1 MEETVDLPL
10 ENPPDAAR
18 LIFGLRDTGY
28 SFNTA
33 AADIIDNS
41 IAANASEVH
50 VRIELFADGRKTVM
64 FGDNGDGM
72 NEDKLHAAM
81 RYGAQARQNLAS
93 LGKFGLGLKTASSS
107 VCLRF
112 TVISRSNPDAPLAK
126 LAWDLDHVEKT
137 DRWEMVRDEITDD
150 DLEAFEELCGDS
162 GTLVVWQKCDRILPK
177 EYRVAGGIHEQ
188 NAIKKLAEDLSAHAA
203 LIYYRFLDPNDDRE
217 RNVRIT
223 VNGEGVEAWNPFFEA
238 KSEQVFDTEQQ
249 TIEMEKEDGSIGSAH
264 IRAWILPHS
273 GDLTKEENQEARIS
287 NDRQGFYILREGRVI
302 QEGGWLGMYG
312 REPHLSLL
320 RVEFDF
326 RHDLDDAFKVDV
338 KKSRIHFD
346 PGLEDYLKKALAPVR
361 REAGNRYRRTSEKQA
376 AKNKVN
382 HKGSNNNIA
391 RTPSTK
397 KPGVTS
403 ADPNTSTGVVSNNHG
418 VGITIKAPVQNGV
431 DPDSIHVAAVDDIK
445 SGHLYEPTLR
455 STGDSG
461 HVPAVRISRDHDFY
475 QKIYQRANG
484 SGFAVQGMDLL
495 LWAFAVAEQNNTNEE
510 LDSVFEDL
518 REEVSG
524 NLRKLL
530 RDLEVPDADE
540 LGEASDE
547 EGDD

>member
-72 NEDKLHAAM
+72 DEDKLHAAM

-126 LAWDLDHVEKT
+126 LAWDLDHVEKI
-137 DRWEMVRDEITDD
+137 DRWEMVRDEISDD

-188 NAIKKLAEDLSAHAA
+188 NAIRKLAEDLSAHAA

-217 RNVRIT
+217 RNVTIT

-249 TIEMEKEDGSIGSAH
+249 TIEMEKEDGSIGNAH

-431 DPDSIHVAAVDDIK
+431 NPDSIHVEAVDDIK

-455 STGDSG
+455 SAGDSG

-530 RDLEVPDADE
+530 RGLEVPDADE
-540 LGEASDE
+540 LGDASDE

>member
-1 MEETVDLPL
+1 MDKTVDLPL

-41 IAANASEVH
+41 IAANATEVH

-72 NEDKLHAAM
+72 DEGKLHAAM

-112 TVISRSNPDAPLAK
+112 TVISRSDPDAPLSK
-126 LAWDLDHVEKT
+126 LSWDLDHVEKT
-137 DRWEMVRDEITDD
+137 DRWEMVRDKISTDD
-150 DLEAFEELCGDS
+150 EEAFEELCGDH
-162 GTLVVWQKCDRILPK
+162 GTLVIWQKCDRILPK
-177 EYRVAGGIHEQ
+177 EYRIAGGIHEQ
-188 NAIKKLAEDLSAHAA
+188 NAIKKLAEDLSEHAS
-203 LIYYRFLDPNDDRE
+203 LIYYRFLDHGDSRE
-217 RNVRIT
+217 RNVVIT
-223 VNGEGVEAWNPFFEA
+223 VNGTRVEAWNPFFEA
-238 KSEQVFDTEQQ
+238 KSEQVFDAKQQ
-249 TIEMEKEDGSIGSAH
+249 TIEMEKEDGSTGKAL

-273 GDLTKEENQEARIS
+273 GDLTKEENQQARIS

-302 QEGGWLGMYG
+302 QEGGWLGLYG

-346 PGLEDYLKKALAPVR
+346 PGLEDYLKKVLAPVR
-361 REAGNRYRRTSEKQA
+361 REAANRYRRTNEKQA
-376 AKNKVN
+376 AKNKIN
-382 HKGSNNNIA
+382 HKGANNNIA

-403 ADPNTSTGVVSNNHG
+403 VDPNTNTGMVSNNHG
-418 VGITIKAPVQNGV
+418 VGIIIKAPVQNGV
-431 DPDSIHVAAVDDIK
+431 DPESIHVEAVDDIK

-475 QKIYQRANG
+475 QKIYQRASG

-540 LGEASDE
+540 MDVVAE
-547 EGDD
+547 EGNDD

>member
-1 MEETVDLPL
+1 MDKAVNLPL

-18 LIFGLRDTGY
+18 LIYGLRDTGY

-41 IAANASEVH
+41 IAANASEVN
-50 VRIELFADGRKTVM
+50 VQIELFADGRKTVM

-72 NEDKLHAAM
+72 DENHLHAAM

-112 TVISRSNPDAPLAK
+112 TVISRSDPDSPLAK
-126 LAWDLDHVEKT
+126 LAWDLEHVEKI
-137 DRWEMVRDEITDD
+137 DRWEMVRDDISADD
-150 DLEAFEELCGDS
+150 EEAFEELCGDR
-162 GTLVVWQKCDRILPK
+162 GTLVIWQKCDRILPK
-177 EYRVAGGIHEQ
+177 EYRVAGGTHEQ

-203 LIYYRFLDPNDDRE
+203 LIYYRFLDRDDSRE
-217 RNVRIT
+217 RNVTIT
-223 VNGEGVEAWNPFFEA
+223 VNGERLEAWNPFFEDR
-238 KSEQVFDTEQQ
+238 SEQVFDAEQQ
-249 TIEMEKEDGSIGSAH
+249 TIEMEKEDGSTGKAQ

-273 GDLTKEENQEARIS
+273 GDLSKEENQEARIS

-302 QEGGWLGMYG
+302 QQGGWLGMYG

-320 RVEFDF
+320 RIEFDF

-346 PGLEDYLKKALAPVR
+346 PGLEDYLKKVLAPVR
-361 REAGNRYRRTSEKQA
+361 REAGNRYRRTNEKQA

-382 HKGSNNNIA
+382 HKVSNNNIA

-431 DPDSIHVAAVDDIK
+431 DPDSIHVEAVDDIK

-461 HVPAVRISRDHDFY
+461 YVPAVRISRDHDFY
-475 QKIYQRANG
+475 QKIYQRARG
-484 SGFAVQGMDLL
+484 SGFTVQGMDLL

-518 REEVSG
+518 REEISG

-530 RDLEVPDADE
+530 RDLDVPDADE
-540 LGEASDE
+540 LGDALDE
-547 EGDD
+547 GNDD

>member
-1 MEETVDLPL
+1 MDKKTDIPL

-41 IAANASEVH
+41 IAAHASEVH
-50 VRIELFADGRKTVM
+50 VRIELFEDGRKTVM
-64 FGDNGDGM
+64 FGDNGEGM
-72 NEDKLHAAM
+72 DEGKLYDAM
-81 RYGAQARQNLAS
+81 RYGAQARRNLAS

-112 TVISRSNPDAPLAK
+112 TVISRSSSDAQLAK
-126 LAWDLDHVEKT
+126 FAWDLDHVEKT
-137 DRWEMVRDEITDD
+137 DRWEMVRDEISADEI
-150 DLEAFEELCGDS
+150 EAFEELCGDS
-162 GTLVVWQKCDRILPK
+162 GTLVIWQKCDRILPK

-203 LIYYRFLDPNDDRE
+203 LIYYRFLDHDDDRE
-217 RNVRIT
+217 RNITIT
-223 VNGEGVEAWNPFFEA
+223 VNDEPVEAWNPFFEE
-238 KSEQVFDTEQQ
+238 KSEQVLDANQQ
-249 TIEMEKEDGSIGSAH
+249 KIEMEKEDGSTGHALM
-264 IRAWILPHS
+264 RVWMLPHK
-273 GDLTKEENQEARIS
+273 DELTDDERQIAKIS
-287 NDRQGFYILREGRVI
+287 NDRQGFYILREGRLI
-302 QEGGWLGMYG
+302 QEGGWLGMYS
-312 REPHLSLL
+312 REPHLALM
-320 RVEFDF
+320 RIEFDF

-346 PGLEDYLKKALAPVR
+346 PGLEDFLKKVLVPLR
-361 REAGNRYRRTSEKQA
+361 REARNRYDRVSKTQA
-376 AKNKVN
+376 GKHGIS

-397 KPGVTS
+397 KPGVSS
-403 ADPNTSTGVVSNNHG
+403 ADPNTGTGVVSNNHG
-418 VGITIKAPVQNGV
+418 NSITIKAPVQNGV
-431 DPDSIHVAAVDDIK
+431 DPDSIHVEAVEDIK

-461 HVPAVRISRDHDFY
+461 HVAAVRISRDHDFY
-475 QKIYQRANG
+475 QKIYQRARG

-530 RDLEVPDADE
+530 RDLDVPDVEE
-540 LGEASDE
+540 LSKDLN
-547 EGDD
+547 EGNDD

>member
-1 MEETVDLPL
+1 MDKAVNLSL

-41 IAANASEVH
+41 IAANATEVNI
-50 VRIELFADGRKTVM
+50 RIDLLADGRKTVM

-72 NEDKLHAAM
+72 DESRLHAAM
-81 RYGAQARQNLAS
+81 RYGAQARENLAS

-112 TVISRSNPDAPLAK
+112 TVISRIDSDAPLAK
-126 LAWDLDHVEKT
+126 LAWDLEHVERI
-137 DRWEMVRDEITDD
+137 DRWEMVRDPISVDD
-150 DLEAFEELCGDS
+150 EEAFEELCGDH
-162 GTLVVWQKCDRILPK
+162 GTLVIWQKCDRILHK
-177 EYRVAGGIHEQ
+177 EYQVPGGVHER
-188 NAIKKLAEDLSAHAA
+188 NAIQKLAEDLNAHAA
-203 LIYYRFLDPNDDRE
+203 LIYYRFLDHDDERE
-217 RNVRIT
+217 SNVSIM
-223 VNGEGVEAWNPFFEA
+223 VNGECVEAWNPFFEK
-238 KSEQVFDTEQQ
+238 KSEQVFGAEQQ
-249 TIEMEKEDGSIGSAH
+249 TIEMEKEDGSTGKAQ
-264 IRAWILPHS
+264 IRAWLLPHS
-273 GDLTKEENQEARIS
+273 GDLTKEENHEARIS

-320 RVEFDF
+320 RIEFDF

-346 PGLEDYLKKALAPVR
+346 PGLENYLKNVLAPVR
-361 REAGNRYRRTSEKQA
+361 REAANRYRRTNQKRV
-376 AKNKVN
+376 AKNIVN
-382 HKGSNNNIA
+382 HKGSNISIS

-397 KPGVTS
+397 KPGITS
-403 ADPNTSTGVVSNNHG
+403 ADPDTDTGVVTNNHG
-418 VGITIKAPVQNGV
+418 TGITIKSPVQNGV
-431 DPDSIHVAAVDDIK
+431 DPGSIHVEAVDDIK

-455 STGDSG
+455 STGDSRY
-461 HVPAVRISRDHDFY
+461 VPAVRISRDHDFY
-475 QKIYQRANG
+475 KKIYLRASG
-484 SGFAVQGMDLL
+484 SGFSVQGMDLL

-510 LDSVFEDL
+510 LDPVFEEL

-524 NLRKLL
+524 NLRRLL
-530 RDLEVPDADE
+530 RNLELPDDGE
-540 LGEASDE
+540 LGDVLDE
-547 EGDD
+547 GNDD

>member
-1 MEETVDLPL
+1 MDQTVTRSL

-50 VRIELFADGRKTVM
+50 VRIELFADGRKVVM

-72 NEDKLHAAM
+72 NEDKLHGAM

-112 TVISRSNPDAPLAK
+112 TVISRSDPDAPLAK
-126 LAWDLDHVEKT
+126 LAWDLEHVEKI
-137 DRWEMVRDEITDD
+137 DRWEMVRDPISADEE
-150 DLEAFEELCGDS
+150 EAFEELCGES
-162 GTLVVWQKCDRILPK
+162 GTLVIWQKCDRILPK
-177 EYRVAGGIHEQ
+177 EYRIAGGIHEQ

-203 LIYYRFLDPNDDRE
+203 LIYYRFLDRDDDRE
-217 RNVRIT
+217 RNVTIT
-223 VNGEGVEAWNPFFEA
+223 VNGEPVGAWNPFFQE
-238 KSEQVFDTEQQ
+238 KSEQVFDASQQ
-249 TIEMEKEDGSIGSAH
+249 LIAMEKEDGSTGHAQM
-264 IRAWILPHS
+264 RVWMLPHK
-273 GDLTKEENQEARIS
+273 DELTEDERQRAKIS

-302 QEGGWLGMYG
+302 QEGGWLGMYS
-312 REPHLSLL
+312 REPHLALL
-320 RVEFDF
+320 RIEFDF

-346 PGLEDYLKKALAPVR
+346 PGLEDYLRKALVPLR
-361 REAGNRYRRTSEKQA
+361 REARNRYDRVSKTQA
-376 AKNKVN
+376 AKHGVS
-382 HKGSNNNIA
+382 HKGSNYNIA

-403 ADPNTSTGVVSNNHG
+403 ANPHTSTGVVSNNHG
-418 VGITIKAPVQNGV
+418 SSITIKAPVQNGV
-431 DPDSIHVAAVDDIK
+431 DPDSIHVEAVDDIK

-461 HVPAVRISRDHDFY
+461 HVAAVRISRDHDFY
-475 QKIYQRANG
+475 QKIYQRARG

-540 LGEASDE
+540 LGDASG
-547 EGDD
+547 EGKHD